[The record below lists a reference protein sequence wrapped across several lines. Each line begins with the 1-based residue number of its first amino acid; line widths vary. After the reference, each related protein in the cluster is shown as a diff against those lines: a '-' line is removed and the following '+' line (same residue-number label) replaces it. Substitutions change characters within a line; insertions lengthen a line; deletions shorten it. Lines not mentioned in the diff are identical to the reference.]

1 MSEEKENNK
10 SWFWKVIGSVVIILS
25 LFGGFKGLEAHFVT
39 KEVNVL
45 QMAGMTKALQRVNLN
60 SEVVYHQQTLLFK
73 KEEERQAKQAF
84 EKEKNNLILKQ
95 EWINKINER
104 MKAQED
110 LKRAEE
116 QRRKCQ

>member
-1 MSEEKENNK
+1 MPEDKNEK
-10 SWFWKVIGSVVIILS
+10 SWFWKVIGAVVIILS

-45 QMAGMTKALQRVNLN
+45 QMAGMSKALQRVNLN
-60 SEVVYHQQTLLFK
+60 SEVVYYQQTLLFK
-73 KEEERQAKQAF
+73 KEEEKRAKQDF
-84 EKEKNNLILKQ
+84 EKDKSNLILKQ

-116 QRRKCQ
+116 QRRKYQ